1 MPANSEWRHDAEDD
15 TVLDEEAL
23 QEVEDA
29 IRALSSTLEK
39 YSSPAW
45 VEVFAELEA
54 EQRQAFKVMMSTDDE
69 KLLLT
74 AREKA
79 RILAS
84 IIDRRDKAE
93 RELADLSH
101 QRLILAGEIE
111 EEE

>member
-1 MPANSEWRHDAEDD
+1 MPANSEWREEVEND

-23 QEVEDA
+23 KEVEDA
-29 IRALSSTLEK
+29 IRALSTELEK

-45 VEVFAELEA
+45 EEVFRELEA
-54 EQRQAFKVMMSTDDE
+54 EQKQAFKVMMSTDDE

-84 IIDRRDKAE
+84 IIDRRDRAE

-101 QRLILAGEIE
+101 QRQVLAGEVE